1 MLIEFSVFELIIGG
15 ALCDCAQDLPL
26 EVVDEVGV
34 LIYAGLFF
42 CKDLVEQ
49 EFSAAVGVALCHLEY
64 SIICS

>member
-1 MLIEFSVFELIIGG
+1 M
-15 ALCDCAQDLPL
+15 PL